1 MQLCGLIVKHCVT
14 EYLSVVSASSA
25 FYKGLFKNTFMR
37 KTILLSLFAFIAIF
51 SKAQEIPVHFNN
63 AGIYEFLDELG
74 TLGYVSINSAVKPYS
89 GKFIYLT
96 LIEVQKKQDELSQRQ
111 KKDLAFYLK
120 QYAFFADSSYNP
132 YTGSKKGNL
141 VNREPSLNIGLLPYG
156 LHYKDS
162 VFAFSIRPIWGIREY
177 VGGAENIMHTWGG
190 AEAWGF
196 IGGFSIYGSL
206 RDNYQTEILASP
218 SYFNQSEGG
227 NYKIGV
233 QGRKGGDY
241 SEMRGGITYGWKW
254 GSVGL
259 VKDHIQ
265 WGTYYHGA
273 TIFSGRTP
281 SYPMIKLQFK
291 PVKWFELNYIHGW
304 LVSEVIDSSRSYTTT
319 NGDFRAVYRDKYI
332 AANLLT
338 FYPLRGISFS
348 VGNSI
353 VYSDTKVQPAYLIP
367 VMFFKSIDHTL
378 NNKIDNQNSQMFFD
392 LSIKRVRGLHLYST
406 VFIDE
411 FSVTRVTDSKRQN
424 FISLKGGARLSN
436 WPVRNISLTA
446 EYTRVNPIVY
456 KHRVPATTFETNNFN
471 LGYYLRDN
479 SEEIYFALD
488 FKPLRGLLFRGEY
501 FVAKHGNEYA
511 YTDGREAERLPFMES
526 VTWRNT
532 SIILTASWEFIHDSW
547 LYLSATQSNIKGY
560 DVDGKTAQEYLDLYT
575 PKSFQGKNTIIS
587 AGLNFGF

>member
-1 MQLCGLIVKHCVT
+1 
-14 EYLSVVSASSA
+14 
-25 FYKGLFKNTFMR
+25 MR

-281 SYPMIKLQFK
+281 SYAMIKLQLK

>member
-1 MQLCGLIVKHCVT
+1 
-14 EYLSVVSASSA
+14 
-25 FYKGLFKNTFMR
+25 
-37 KTILLSLFAFIAIF
+37 
-51 SKAQEIPVHFNN
+51 
-63 AGIYEFLDELG
+63 
-74 TLGYVSINSAVKPYS
+74 
-89 GKFIYLT
+89 
-96 LIEVQKKQDELSQRQ
+96 
-111 KKDLAFYLK
+111 
-120 QYAFFADSSYNP
+120 
-132 YTGSKKGNL
+132 
-141 VNREPSLNIGLLPYG
+141 
-156 LHYKDS
+156 
-162 VFAFSIRPIWGIREY
+162 GIREY

>member
-25 FYKGLFKNTFMR
+25 FYKGLFKNTLMR
-37 KTILLSLFAFIAIF
+37 KTILFSLFAFIAIF
-51 SKAQEIPVHFNN
+51 SRAQEIPVHFNN

-74 TLGYVSINSAVKPYS
+74 TQGYVTINSAVKPYT

-96 LIEVQKKQDELSQRQ
+96 LIEAQKKQDELSQRQ

-265 WGTYYHGA
+265 WGTNYHGA

-281 SYPMIKLQFK
+281 SYAMIKLQLK

-532 SIILTASWEFIHDSW
+532 SIILTARWEFIHDSW